1 MNQSMNKT
9 AVFFPGI
16 GYHCDKPLL
25 YYSRKLADEAG
36 YKTILTLDYSL
47 LGSNITGNIRGDK
60 EKMQQAFYFLYEQA
74 AKQLSSVSWS
84 DYGEILFISKSIG
97 TVIASAYAQNEH
109 ISCRQ
114 ILYTPLRETYDFHP
128 QNAIAFLGTS
138 DPWSNI
144 EKVTDISRAQKIP
157 LFLYPD
163 ANHSLET
170 KDTLGNI
177 KTLQDVMEKTKNYLA
192 QFRNSNI

>member
-1 MNQSMNKT
+1 MNPSTNKL
-9 AVFFPGI
+9 AIFFPGI

-36 YKTILTLDYSL
+36 YKSILTLEYSL
-47 LGSNITGNIRGDK
+47 AGSNITGNIRGDR
-60 EKMQQAFYFLYEQA
+60 EKMQQAFSYLYEQA
-74 AKQLSSVSWS
+74 AKQLSSINWQ
-84 DYGEILFISKSIG
+84 DYDEIIFISKSIG
-97 TVIASAYAQNEH
+97 TVIASAFAQHEK

-114 ILYTPLRETYDFHP
+114 ILYTPLCETYDFHP

-138 DPWSNI
+138 DPWSDI
-144 EKVTDISRAQKIP
+144 EKVTDISGEQKIP

-170 KDTLGNI
+170 KDTLRNI
-177 KTLQDVMEKTKNYLA
+177 KTLQDVMEETKRFLTP
-192 QFRNSNI
+192 

>member
-1 MNQSMNKT
+1 MNPSTNKL
-9 AVFFPGI
+9 AIFFPGI

-36 YKTILTLDYSL
+36 YKSILTLDYSL
-47 LGSNITGNIRGDK
+47 AGSNITGNIRDDK
-60 EKMQQAFYFLYEQA
+60 KKMQQAFHLLYEQA
-74 AKQLSSVSWS
+74 AKQLSSVNWS
-84 DYGEILFISKSIG
+84 DYDEILFVSKSIG

-109 ISCRQ
+109 ISCHQ
-114 ILYTPLRETYDFHP
+114 ILYTPLYETYLFSP

-138 DPWSNI
+138 DPWSDI
-144 EKVTDISRAQKIP
+144 EKVTDISRTQKIP

-170 KDTLGNI
+170 KDTLRNI
-177 KTLQDVMEKTKNYLA
+177 KTLQDVMEETKRFLT
-192 QFRNSNI
+192 S

>member
-1 MNQSMNKT
+1 MNPSTNKL
-9 AVFFPGI
+9 AIFFPGI

-25 YYSRKLADEAG
+25 YYSRELADEAG
-36 YKTILTLDYSL
+36 YKSILTLDYSL
-47 LGSNITGNIRGDK
+47 AGSNITGNIRGDK
-60 EKMQQAFYFLYEQA
+60 EKMQQAFYYLYKQA
-74 AKQLSSVSWS
+74 AKQLSSVIWS
-84 DYGEILFISKSIG
+84 DYDEIIFISKSIG
-97 TVIASAYAQNEH
+97 TVIASAFAQQEN

-138 DPWSNI
+138 DPWSDI
-144 EKVTDISRAQKIP
+144 EKVTDISGEQKIP

-170 KDTLGNI
+170 KDTLRNI
-177 KTLQDVMEKTKNYLA
+177 KTLQDVMEETKRFLTP
-192 QFRNSNI
+192 

>member
-25 YYSRKLADEAG
+25 YYSCKRADEAG

-84 DYGEILFISKSIG
+84 DYGEILFVSKSIG

-170 KDTLGNI
+170 KDTLRNI
-177 KTLQDVMEKTKNYLA
+177 ETLRNVMEETKRFLT
-192 QFRNSNI
+192 S

>member
-1 MNQSMNKT
+1 MNPSTNKL
-9 AVFFPGI
+9 AIFFPGI

-36 YKTILTLDYSL
+36 YKSILTLEYSL
-47 LGSNITGNIRGDK
+47 AGSNITGNIRGDK
-60 EKMQQAFYFLYEQA
+60 EKMQQAFSYLYEQA
-74 AKQLSSVSWS
+74 AKQLSSVIWS
-84 DYGEILFISKSIG
+84 DYNEILFVSKSIG
-97 TVIASAYAQNEH
+97 TVIASAFAQHEK

-114 ILYTPLRETYDFHP
+114 ILYTPLCETYDFHP

-138 DPWSNI
+138 DPWSDI
-144 EKVTDISRAQKIP
+144 EKVTDISGEQKIP

-170 KDTLGNI
+170 KDTLRNI
-177 KTLQDVMEKTKNYLA
+177 KTLQDVMEETKRFLTP
-192 QFRNSNI
+192 

>member
-1 MNQSMNKT
+1 MNPSTNKL
-9 AVFFPGI
+9 AIFFPGI

-36 YKTILTLDYSL
+36 YKSILTLDYSL
-47 LGSNITGNIRGDK
+47 AGSNITGNIRDDK
-60 EKMQQAFYFLYEQA
+60 KKMQQAFHLLYEQA
-74 AKQLSSVSWS
+74 VKQLSSVNWQ
-84 DYGEILFISKSIG
+84 DYDEIIFISKSIG
-97 TVIASAYAQNEH
+97 TVIASTYARKEN

-138 DPWSNI
+138 DPWSDI
-144 EKVTDISRAQKIP
+144 EKVTDISREQKIP

-170 KDTLGNI
+170 KDTLYNI
-177 KTLQDVMEKTKNYLA
+177 ETLRNVMEETKRFLT
-192 QFRNSNI
+192 S

>member
-1 MNQSMNKT
+1 MNPSTNKL
-9 AVFFPGI
+9 AIFFPGI

-36 YKTILTLDYSL
+36 YKSILTLDYSL
-47 LGSNITGNIRGDK
+47 AGSNITGNIRSDR
-60 EKMQQAFYFLYEQA
+60 EKMQQAFSYLYEQA
-74 AKQLSSVSWS
+74 AKQLSSINWQ
-84 DYGEILFISKSIG
+84 DYDEIIFISKSIG
-97 TVIASAYAQNEH
+97 TVIASAFAQHEK

-114 ILYTPLRETYDFHP
+114 ILYTPLCETYDFRP

-144 EKVTDISRAQKIP
+144 EKVTDISGEQKIP

-170 KDTLGNI
+170 KDTLRNI
-177 KTLQDVMEKTKNYLA
+177 KTLQDVMEETKRFLTP
-192 QFRNSNI
+192 

>member
-1 MNQSMNKT
+1 MNPSTNKL
-9 AVFFPGI
+9 AIFFPGI

-36 YKTILTLDYSL
+36 YKSILTLEYSL
-47 LGSNITGNIRGDK
+47 AGSNITGNIRGDR
-60 EKMQQAFYFLYEQA
+60 EKMQQAFSYLYEQA
-74 AKQLSSVSWS
+74 AKQLSSINWQ
-84 DYGEILFISKSIG
+84 DYDEIIFISKSIG
-97 TVIASAYAQNEH
+97 TVIASAFAQHEK

-114 ILYTPLRETYDFHP
+114 ILYTPLCETYDFHP

-138 DPWSNI
+138 DPWSDI
-144 EKVTDISRAQKIP
+144 EKVTDISGEQKIP

-170 KDTLGNI
+170 EDTLRNI
-177 KTLQDVMEKTKNYLA
+177 KTLQDVMEETKRFLTP
-192 QFRNSNI
+192 

>member
-1 MNQSMNKT
+1 MHLSKNKL

-36 YKTILTLDYSL
+36 YKSILTLDYSL
-47 LGSNITGNIRGDK
+47 AGSNITGNIRGDR
-60 EKMQQAFYFLYEQA
+60 EKMQQAFSYLYAQA
-74 AKQLSSVSWS
+74 AKQLSSINWQ
-84 DYGEILFISKSIG
+84 DYDEIVFISKSIG
-97 TVIASAYAQNEH
+97 TVIASAFAQHEK

-144 EKVTDISRAQKIP
+144 EKVTDISGEQKIP

-170 KDTLGNI
+170 KDTLRNI
-177 KTLQDVMEKTKNYLA
+177 KTLQDVMEETKRFL
-192 QFRNSNI
+192 IP

>member
-1 MNQSMNKT
+1 MNPSTNKL
-9 AVFFPGI
+9 AIFFPGI

-36 YKTILTLDYSL
+36 YKSILTLDYSL
-47 LGSNITGNIRGDK
+47 AGSNITGNIRGDK
-60 EKMQQAFYFLYEQA
+60 EKMQQAFSYLYAQA
-74 AKQLSSVSWS
+74 AKQLSSVNWS
-84 DYGEILFISKSIG
+84 DYDEIIFISKSIG
-97 TVIASAYAQNEH
+97 TVIASAFAQQEN

-144 EKVTDISRAQKIP
+144 EKVTDISGEQKIP

-170 KDTLGNI
+170 KDTLRNI
-177 KTLQDVMEKTKNYLA
+177 KTLQDVMEETKRFLTP
-192 QFRNSNI
+192 

>member
-1 MNQSMNKT
+1 MNPSTNKL
-9 AVFFPGI
+9 AIFFPGI

-36 YKTILTLDYSL
+36 YKSILTLDYSL
-47 LGSNITGNIRGDK
+47 AGSNITGNIRGDK
-60 EKMQQAFYFLYEQA
+60 EKMQQAFYYLYKQA
-74 AKQLSSVSWS
+74 AKQLSSVNWP
-84 DYGEILFISKSIG
+84 DYDEIIFISKSIG
-97 TVIASAYAQNEH
+97 TVIASAFAQQEK

-138 DPWSNI
+138 DPWSDI
-144 EKVTDISRAQKIP
+144 EKVTDISREQKIP

-170 KDTLGNI
+170 KDTLRNI
-177 KTLQDVMEKTKNYLA
+177 KTLQDVMEETKL
-192 QFRNSNI
+192 FLTP

>member
-1 MNQSMNKT
+1 MHLSKNKL

-25 YYSRKLADEAG
+25 YYSRKLAAEAG
-36 YKTILTLDYSL
+36 YETALTLDYSL
-47 LGSNITGNIRGDK
+47 AGSNITGNIRGDK
-60 EKMQQAFYFLYEQA
+60 EKMQQAFSYLYAHA
-74 AKQLSSVSWS
+74 AKQLSSINWQ
-84 DYGEILFISKSIG
+84 DYDEIIFISKSIG
-97 TVIASAYAQNEH
+97 TVIASAFAQQEN
-109 ISCRQ
+109 ICCRQ

-128 QNAIAFLGTS
+128 QNAIAFIGTL

-144 EKVTDISRAQKIP
+144 EKVTDISGEQKIP

-170 KDTLGNI
+170 KDTLRNI
-177 KTLQDVMEKTKNYLA
+177 KTLQDVMEETKRFLTP
-192 QFRNSNI
+192 

>member
-1 MNQSMNKT
+1 MNPSTNKL
-9 AVFFPGI
+9 AIFFPGI

-36 YKTILTLDYSL
+36 YKSILTLDYSL
-47 LGSNITGNIRGDK
+47 AGSNITGNIRGDK
-60 EKMQQAFYFLYEQA
+60 EKMQQAFYYLYKQA
-74 AKQLSSVSWS
+74 AKQLSSINWQ
-84 DYGEILFISKSIG
+84 DYDEIIFISKSIG
-97 TVIASAYAQNEH
+97 TVIASAFAQQEN
-109 ISCRQ
+109 ICCRQ

-128 QNAIAFLGTS
+128 QNAIAFIGTL

-144 EKVTDISRAQKIP
+144 EKVTDISGEQKIP

-170 KDTLGNI
+170 KDTLRNI
-177 KTLQDVMEKTKNYLA
+177 KTLQDVMEETKRFLTP
-192 QFRNSNI
+192 

>member
-1 MNQSMNKT
+1 MNPSTNKL
-9 AVFFPGI
+9 AIFFPGI

-36 YKTILTLDYSL
+36 YKSILTLEYSL
-47 LGSNITGNIRGDK
+47 SGSNITGNIRGDK
-60 EKMQQAFYFLYEQA
+60 EKMQQAFSYLYEQA
-74 AKQLSSVSWS
+74 AKQLSSVIWS
-84 DYGEILFISKSIG
+84 DYNEILFVSKSIG
-97 TVIASAYAQNEH
+97 TVIASAFAQHEK

-114 ILYTPLRETYDFHP
+114 ILYTPLCETYDFHP
-128 QNAIAFLGTS
+128 QNAIAFFGTS

-170 KDTLGNI
+170 KDTLRNI
-177 KTLQDVMEKTKNYLA
+177 KTLQDVMEETKRFLTP
-192 QFRNSNI
+192 

>member
-1 MNQSMNKT
+1 MNPSTNKL
-9 AVFFPGI
+9 AIFFPGI

-36 YKTILTLDYSL
+36 YKSILTLDYSL
-47 LGSNITGNIRGDK
+47 AGSNISGNIRGDR
-60 EKMQQAFYFLYEQA
+60 EKMQQAFSYLYEQA
-74 AKQLSSVSWS
+74 AKQLSSVNWS
-84 DYGEILFISKSIG
+84 DYDEIIFISKSIG
-97 TVIASAYAQNEH
+97 TVIASAFAQQKN

-138 DPWSNI
+138 DPWSDI
-144 EKVTDISRAQKIP
+144 EKVTDISRTQKIP

-170 KDTLGNI
+170 KDTLRNI
-177 KTLQDVMEKTKNYLA
+177 KTLQDVMEETKRFLTP
-192 QFRNSNI
+192 

>member
-1 MNQSMNKT
+1 MNPSTNKL
-9 AVFFPGI
+9 AIFFPGI

-36 YKTILTLDYSL
+36 YKSILTLDYSL
-47 LGSNITGNIRGDK
+47 AGSNITGNIRDDK
-60 EKMQQAFYFLYEQA
+60 KKMQQAFHLLYEQA
-74 AKQLSSVSWS
+74 AKQLSSVNWS
-84 DYGEILFISKSIG
+84 DYDEILFVSKSIG

-109 ISCRQ
+109 ISCHQ
-114 ILYTPLRETYDFHP
+114 ILYTPLYETYLFSP

-138 DPWSNI
+138 DPWSDI
-144 EKVTDISRAQKIP
+144 EKVTGISRGQKIP

-170 KDTLGNI
+170 KDTLDNI
-177 KTLQDVMEKTKNYLA
+177 KTLRNVMEETKRFLT
-192 QFRNSNI
+192 S

>member
-1 MNQSMNKT
+1 MHLSKNKL

-25 YYSRKLADEAG
+25 YYSRKLAAEAG
-36 YKTILTLDYSL
+36 YETALTLDYSL
-47 LGSNITGNIRGDK
+47 AGSDITGNIRGNR
-60 EKMQQAFYFLYEQA
+60 EKMQQAFSYLYEQA
-74 AKQLSSVSWS
+74 VKQLSSVNWQ
-84 DYGEILFISKSIG
+84 DYDEIIFISKSIG
-97 TVIASAYAQNEH
+97 TVIASAYARKEN

-138 DPWSNI
+138 DPWSDI
-144 EKVTDISRAQKIP
+144 EKVTGISRGQKIP

-170 KDTLGNI
+170 KDTLDNI
-177 KTLQDVMEKTKNYLA
+177 KTRRNVMEETKRFLT
-192 QFRNSNI
+192 S

>member
-1 MNQSMNKT
+1 MNPSTNKL
-9 AVFFPGI
+9 AIFFPGI

-36 YKTILTLDYSL
+36 YKSILTLDYSL
-47 LGSNITGNIRGDK
+47 VGSNITGNIRGDR
-60 EKMQQAFYFLYEQA
+60 EKMQQAFSYLYGQA
-74 AKQLSSVSWS
+74 AKQLSSVNWS
-84 DYGEILFISKSIG
+84 DYNEILFVSKSIG

-109 ISCRQ
+109 ISCHQ
-114 ILYTPLRETYDFHP
+114 ILYTPLYETYLFSP

-144 EKVTDISRAQKIP
+144 EKVTDISREQKIP

-170 KDTLGNI
+170 KDTLRNI
-177 KTLQDVMEKTKNYLA
+177 KTLQDVMEKAKRFLTP
-192 QFRNSNI
+192 

>member
-1 MNQSMNKT
+1 MNPSTNKL
-9 AVFFPGI
+9 AIFFPGI

-36 YKTILTLDYSL
+36 YKSILTLDYSL
-47 LGSNITGNIRGDK
+47 AGSNITGNIRGDK
-60 EKMQQAFYFLYEQA
+60 EKMQQAFSYLYAQT
-74 AKQLSSVSWS
+74 AKQLSSVNWS
-84 DYGEILFISKSIG
+84 DYNEILFVSKSIG

-109 ISCRQ
+109 ISCHQ
-114 ILYTPLRETYDFHP
+114 ILYTPLYETYLFSP

-144 EKVTDISRAQKIP
+144 EKVTDISGEQKIP

-170 KDTLGNI
+170 KDTLRNI
-177 KTLQDVMEKTKNYLA
+177 KTLQDVMEETKRFLTP
-192 QFRNSNI
+192 

>member
-170 KDTLGNI
+170 KDTLRNI
-177 KTLQDVMEKTKNYLA
+177 ETLRNVMEETKRFLT
-192 QFRNSNI
+192 S

>member
-1 MNQSMNKT
+1 MNPSTNKL
-9 AVFFPGI
+9 AIFFPGI

-36 YKTILTLDYSL
+36 YKSILTLDYSL
-47 LGSNITGNIRGDK
+47 AGSNITGNIRGDK
-60 EKMQQAFYFLYEQA
+60 EKMQQAFSYLYAQA
-74 AKQLSSVSWS
+74 AKQLSSINWQ
-84 DYGEILFISKSIG
+84 DYDEIVFISKSIG
-97 TVIASAYAQNEH
+97 TVIASAFAQHEK

-114 ILYTPLRETYDFHP
+114 ILYTPLCETYDFHP
-128 QNAIAFLGTS
+128 QNAIAFIGTL

-144 EKVTDISRAQKIP
+144 EKVTDISREQKIP

-170 KDTLGNI
+170 KDTLYNI
-177 KTLQDVMEKTKNYLA
+177 ETLRNVMEETKLFLT
-192 QFRNSNI
+192 QE

>member
-1 MNQSMNKT
+1 MNPSTNKL
-9 AVFFPGI
+9 AIFFPGI

-36 YKTILTLDYSL
+36 YKSILTLDYSL
-47 LGSNITGNIRGDK
+47 AGSNITGNIRGDK
-60 EKMQQAFYFLYEQA
+60 EKMLQAFSYLYEQA
-74 AKQLSSVSWS
+74 AKQLSSINWQ
-84 DYGEILFISKSIG
+84 DYDEIIFISKSIG
-97 TVIASAYAQNEH
+97 TVIASAFAQHEK

-114 ILYTPLRETYDFHP
+114 ILYTPLCETYDFHP

-138 DPWSNI
+138 DPWSDI
-144 EKVTDISRAQKIP
+144 EKVTDISGEQKIP

-170 KDTLGNI
+170 EDTLYNI
-177 KTLQDVMEKTKNYLA
+177 KTLQDVMEETKRFLTP
-192 QFRNSNI
+192 

>member
-1 MNQSMNKT
+1 MNPSTNKL
-9 AVFFPGI
+9 AIFFPGI

-36 YKTILTLDYSL
+36 YKSILTLEYSL
-47 LGSNITGNIRGDK
+47 AGSNITGNIRGDK
-60 EKMQQAFYFLYEQA
+60 EKMQQAFSYLYAQA
-74 AKQLSSVSWS
+74 AKQLSSINWQ
-84 DYGEILFISKSIG
+84 DYDEIIFISKSIG
-97 TVIASAYAQNEH
+97 TVIASVFAQHEK

-114 ILYTPLRETYDFHP
+114 ILYTPLCETYDFHP

-138 DPWSNI
+138 DPWSDI
-144 EKVTDISRAQKIP
+144 EKVTDISRTQKIP

-170 KDTLGNI
+170 KDTLRNI
-177 KTLQDVMEKTKNYLA
+177 KTLQDVMEETKRFLTP
-192 QFRNSNI
+192 

>member
-1 MNQSMNKT
+1 MNPSTNKL
-9 AVFFPGI
+9 AIFFPGI

-36 YKTILTLDYSL
+36 YKSILTLDYSL
-47 LGSNITGNIRGDK
+47 VGSNITGNIRGDR
-60 EKMQQAFYFLYEQA
+60 EKMQQAFSYLYGQA
-74 AKQLSSVSWS
+74 AKQLSSVNWS
-84 DYGEILFISKSIG
+84 DYNEILFVSKSIG

-109 ISCRQ
+109 ISCHQ
-114 ILYTPLRETYDFHP
+114 ILYTPLYETYLFSP

-138 DPWSNI
+138 DPWSDI
-144 EKVTDISRAQKIP
+144 EKVTDISRTQKIP

-170 KDTLGNI
+170 KDTLRNI
-177 KTLQDVMEKTKNYLA
+177 KTLQDVMEETKRFLTP
-192 QFRNSNI
+192 

>member
-1 MNQSMNKT
+1 MNPSTNKL
-9 AVFFPGI
+9 AIFFPGI

-36 YKTILTLDYSL
+36 YKSILTLEYSL
-47 LGSNITGNIRGDK
+47 AGSNITGNIRGDK
-60 EKMQQAFYFLYEQA
+60 EKMQQAFSYLYEQA
-74 AKQLSSVSWS
+74 AKQLSSVNWS
-84 DYGEILFISKSIG
+84 DYNEILFVSKSIG

-109 ISCRQ
+109 ISCHQ
-114 ILYTPLRETYDFHP
+114 ILYTPLYETYLFSP

-144 EKVTDISRAQKIP
+144 EKVTDISGEQKIP

-170 KDTLGNI
+170 KDTLYNI
-177 KTLQDVMEKTKNYLA
+177 ETLQDVMEETKRFLTP
-192 QFRNSNI
+192 

>member
-1 MNQSMNKT
+1 MNPSTNKL
-9 AVFFPGI
+9 AIFFPGI

-36 YKTILTLDYSL
+36 YKSILTLDYSL
-47 LGSNITGNIRGDK
+47 AGSNITGNIRGDK
-60 EKMQQAFYFLYEQA
+60 EKMQQAFSYLYAQA
-74 AKQLSSVSWS
+74 AKQLSSINWQ
-84 DYGEILFISKSIG
+84 DYDEIIFISKSIG
-97 TVIASAYAQNEH
+97 TVIASAFAQHEK

-114 ILYTPLRETYDFHP
+114 ILYTPLYETYLFSP

-144 EKVTDISRAQKIP
+144 EKVTDISGEQKIP

-170 KDTLGNI
+170 KDTLYNI
-177 KTLQDVMEKTKNYLA
+177 ETLQDVMEETKRFLTP
-192 QFRNSNI
+192 

>member
-1 MNQSMNKT
+1 MNPSTNKL
-9 AVFFPGI
+9 AIFFPGI

-36 YKTILTLDYSL
+36 YKSILTLDYSL
-47 LGSNITGNIRGDK
+47 AGSNITGNIRGDK
-60 EKMQQAFYFLYEQA
+60 EKMQQAFYYLYKQA
-74 AKQLSSVSWS
+74 AKQLSSVNWS
-84 DYGEILFISKSIG
+84 DYDEIIFISKSIG
-97 TVIASAYAQNEH
+97 TVIASAFAQHEK

-114 ILYTPLRETYDFHP
+114 ILYTPLCETYDFRP

-144 EKVTDISRAQKIP
+144 EKVTDISGEQKIP

-170 KDTLGNI
+170 KDTLRNI
-177 KTLQDVMEKTKNYLA
+177 KTLQDVMEETKRFLTP
-192 QFRNSNI
+192 

>member
-1 MNQSMNKT
+1 MNPSTNKL
-9 AVFFPGI
+9 AIFFPGI

-36 YKTILTLDYSL
+36 YKSILTLDYSL
-47 LGSNITGNIRGDK
+47 AGSNITGNIRGDK
-60 EKMQQAFYFLYEQA
+60 EKMLQAFSYLYEQA
-74 AKQLSSVSWS
+74 AKQLSSVNWS
-84 DYGEILFISKSIG
+84 DYNEILFVSKSIG

-109 ISCRQ
+109 ISCHQ
-114 ILYTPLRETYDFHP
+114 ILYTPLYETYLFSP
-128 QNAIAFLGTS
+128 QNAIAFIGTL

-144 EKVTDISRAQKIP
+144 EKVTDISGEQKIP

-170 KDTLGNI
+170 KDTLRNI
-177 KTLQDVMEKTKNYLA
+177 KTLQDVMEETKRFLTP
-192 QFRNSNI
+192 

>member
-1 MNQSMNKT
+1 MNPSTNKL
-9 AVFFPGI
+9 AIFFPGI

-36 YKTILTLDYSL
+36 YKSILTLDYSL
-47 LGSNITGNIRGDK
+47 AGSNITGNIRGDK
-60 EKMQQAFYFLYEQA
+60 EKMQQAFYYLYKQA
-74 AKQLSSVSWS
+74 AKQLSSINWQ
-84 DYGEILFISKSIG
+84 DYDEIIFISKSIG
-97 TVIASAYAQNEH
+97 TVIASAFAQQEN
-109 ISCRQ
+109 ICCRQ

-128 QNAIAFLGTS
+128 QNAIAFIGTL

-144 EKVTDISRAQKIP
+144 EKVTDISRTQKIP

-170 KDTLGNI
+170 KDTLRNI
-177 KTLQDVMEKTKNYLA
+177 KTLQDVMEETKRFLTP
-192 QFRNSNI
+192 

>member
-1 MNQSMNKT
+1 MHLSKNKL
-9 AVFFPGI
+9 AIFFPGI

-36 YKTILTLDYSL
+36 YKSILTLDYSL
-47 LGSNITGNIRGDK
+47 AGSNITGNIRGDK
-60 EKMQQAFYFLYEQA
+60 EKMLQAFSYLYEQA
-74 AKQLSSVSWS
+74 AKQLSSINWQ
-84 DYGEILFISKSIG
+84 DYDEIIFISKSIG
-97 TVIASAYAQNEH
+97 TVIASAFAQHEK

-114 ILYTPLRETYDFHP
+114 ILYTPLCETYDFHP

-138 DPWSNI
+138 DPWSDI
-144 EKVTDISRAQKIP
+144 EKVTDISGEQKIP

-170 KDTLGNI
+170 EDTLRNI
-177 KTLQDVMEKTKNYLA
+177 KTLQDVMEETKRFLTP
-192 QFRNSNI
+192 

>member
-1 MNQSMNKT
+1 MNPSTNKL
-9 AVFFPGI
+9 AIFFPGI

-36 YKTILTLDYSL
+36 YKSILTLDYSL
-47 LGSNITGNIRGDK
+47 AGSNITGNIRDDK
-60 EKMQQAFYFLYEQA
+60 KKMQQAFHLLYEQA
-74 AKQLSSVSWS
+74 AKQLSSVNWS
-84 DYGEILFISKSIG
+84 DYDEILFVSKSIG

-109 ISCRQ
+109 ISCHQ
-114 ILYTPLRETYDFHP
+114 ILYTPLYETYLFSP

-138 DPWSNI
+138 DPWSDI
-144 EKVTDISRAQKIP
+144 EKVTDISRTQKIP

-170 KDTLGNI
+170 KDTLRNI
-177 KTLQDVMEKTKNYLA
+177 KTLQDVMEETKRFLTP
-192 QFRNSNI
+192 

>member
-1 MNQSMNKT
+1 MNPSTNKL
-9 AVFFPGI
+9 AIFFPGI

-36 YKTILTLDYSL
+36 YKSILTLEYSL
-47 LGSNITGNIRGDK
+47 SGSNITGNIRGDK
-60 EKMQQAFYFLYEQA
+60 EKMQQAFSYLYEQA
-74 AKQLSSVSWS
+74 AKQLSSVIWS
-84 DYGEILFISKSIG
+84 DYNEILFVSKSIG
-97 TVIASAYAQNEH
+97 TVIASAFAQHEK

-114 ILYTPLRETYDFHP
+114 ILYTPLCETYDFHP

-138 DPWSNI
+138 DPWSDI
-144 EKVTDISRAQKIP
+144 EKVTDISRTQKIP

-170 KDTLGNI
+170 KDTLRNI
-177 KTLQDVMEKTKNYLA
+177 KTLQDVMEETKRFLTP
-192 QFRNSNI
+192 

>member
-1 MNQSMNKT
+1 MNPSTNKL
-9 AVFFPGI
+9 AIFFPGI

-36 YKTILTLDYSL
+36 YKSILTLDYSL
-47 LGSNITGNIRGDK
+47 AGSNITGNIRGDK
-60 EKMQQAFYFLYEQA
+60 EKMQQAFSYLYAQT
-74 AKQLSSVSWS
+74 AKQLSSVNWS
-84 DYGEILFISKSIG
+84 DYNEILFVSKSIG

-109 ISCRQ
+109 ISCHQ
-114 ILYTPLRETYDFHP
+114 ILYTPLYETYLFSP

-144 EKVTDISRAQKIP
+144 EKVTDISRTQKIP

-170 KDTLGNI
+170 KDTLRNI
-177 KTLQDVMEKTKNYLA
+177 KTLQDVMEETKRFLTP
-192 QFRNSNI
+192 

>member
-1 MNQSMNKT
+1 MNPSTNKL
-9 AVFFPGI
+9 AIFFPGI

-36 YKTILTLDYSL
+36 YKSILTLDYSL
-47 LGSNITGNIRGDK
+47 AGSNITGNIRGDK
-60 EKMQQAFYFLYEQA
+60 EKMQQAFHLLYEQA
-74 AKQLSSVSWS
+74 AKQLSYANWS
-84 DYGEILFISKSIG
+84 DYDEILFVSKSIG

-109 ISCRQ
+109 ISCHQ
-114 ILYTPLRETYDFHP
+114 ILYTPLYETYLFSP

-138 DPWSNI
+138 DPWSDI
-144 EKVTDISRAQKIP
+144 EKVTDISGEQKIP

-170 KDTLGNI
+170 KDTLRNI
-177 KTLQDVMEKTKNYLA
+177 KTLQDVMEETKRFLTP
-192 QFRNSNI
+192 

>member
-1 MNQSMNKT
+1 MNPSTNKL
-9 AVFFPGI
+9 AIFFPGI

-36 YKTILTLDYSL
+36 YKSILTLDYSL
-47 LGSNITGNIRGDK
+47 AGSNITGNIRGDK
-60 EKMQQAFYFLYEQA
+60 EKMQQAFSYLYAQA
-74 AKQLSSVSWS
+74 AKQLSSVNWS
-84 DYGEILFISKSIG
+84 DYNEILFVSKSIG

-109 ISCRQ
+109 ISCHQ
-114 ILYTPLRETYDFHP
+114 ILYTPLYETYLFSP

-144 EKVTDISRAQKIP
+144 EKVTDISRTQKIP

-170 KDTLGNI
+170 KDTLRNI
-177 KTLQDVMEKTKNYLA
+177 KTLQDVMEETKRFLTP
-192 QFRNSNI
+192 